1 MTRAPKGS
9 PRRRSRSRNTTCGD
23 VAARA
28 RKDAAELL
36 GWHHA
41 CELAA
46 GDTSDPAIKCGV
58 FSEAA
63 KALLA
68 VAEKAEAAAGRNL
81 GGEKPNAS
89 VVPKSNEPPPPD
101 AGKSARPSRDHSPEP
116 G

>member
-1 MTRAPKGS
+1 MTRAPQGS
-9 PRRRSRSRNTTCGD
+9 PRRRARRGASCGD

-36 GWHHA
+36 GWHYA
-41 CELAA
+41 CQVAA
-46 GDTSDPAIKCGV
+46 GESGEPAIKCGV

-68 VAEKAEAAAGRNL
+68 VAEKAEAAAGRSM
-81 GGEKPNAS
+81 GEETPDAS

-101 AGKSARPSRDHSPEP
+101 PGMAVRPSRNHSPGP